1 MGDDQTEE
9 LKTPGSRVMV
19 VTEQSEFVGFLH
31 TMSADRRE
39 SDVLND
45 ERRFIHLTEVQIR
58 AKGEIPKEVPFVAV
72 NKASIIFVIPEGE
85 METDV

>member
-1 MGDDQTEE
+1 MGDNEVVD
-9 LKTPGSRVMV
+9 LKAPGSRVMV

-45 ERRFIHLTEVQIR
+45 ERKFIHLTEVEIR
-58 AKGEIPKEVPFVAV
+58 AKGEMPKEVPFVAV
-72 NKASIIFVIPEGE
+72 NKASIIFVIPE
-85 METDV
+85 DR